1 MMRYL
6 AVLLFTVF
14 FASSVFASHCPTLIH
29 KIDEQLKMVQ
39 LDSATETRIKELRD
53 RGQALH
59 NQGKHAESVKVLN
72 KAIDELDAA
81 M

>member
-1 MMRYL
+1 MRYL

-14 FASSVFASHCPTLIH
+14 FAGSVLASQCPTLVH
-29 KIDEQLKMVQ
+29 EIDQQLKSAQ
-39 LDSATETRIKELRD
+39 LDSATEARVKELRD
-53 RGQALH
+53 RGELLH
-59 NQGKHAESVKVLN
+59 KQGKHAESVKVLN